1 MRVDTIILA
10 ILGEILFFLT
20 QCKGNEEIKYFFK
33 KEEEEKYALG
43 KLSYFAPFL
52 KHSVTTSS

>member
-10 ILGEILFFLT
+10 ILEEILFFLT

-43 KLSYFAPFL
+43 KLSYFAPF
-52 KHSVTTSS
+52 